1 LGFITQFFPK
11 LNIKTIQRF
20 LILLL
25 ITSACSKGKF
35 NKEEAGIVIAIQPY
49 GNINTDYV
57 DSVAAAFTKMY
68 QSKVILLETKV
79 LPASSFVNIK
89 SPRYRADVLIRLL
102 KTQKPDSIDFII
114 GITDKDISTTKR
126 DAFGNIKK
134 PESRYKDWGVFGL
147 GYRPGAA
154 CIISTFR
161 LTHSSKKVFVG
172 RLQKVALH
180 EIGHN
185 YGLPHCKTEY
195 CVMQDAVET
204 IKTIDNVKPQLCI
217 KCSRKIGLNVD

>member
-1 LGFITQFFPK
+1 VSCLLIWFFTQSCN
-11 LNIKTIQRF
+11 NIKF
-20 LILLL
+20 
-25 ITSACSKGKF
+25 SEDGSKP
-35 NKEEAGIVIAIQPY
+35 VIALQPF

-57 DSVAAAFTKMY
+57 DSVAASLTKMY
-68 QSKVILLETKV
+68 QSKVIILETKA

-89 SPRYRADVLIRLL
+89 SPRYRADILIRLL
-102 KTQKPDSIDFII
+102 KTQKPDSVDFIL
-114 GITDKDISTTKR
+114 GLTNKDISTTKR

-147 GYRPGAA
+147 GYRPGVA
-154 CIISTFR
+154 CVISTFR
-161 LTHSSKKVFVG
+161 LNHSSKKLFIS

-185 YGLPHCKTEY
+185 YGLPHCKTQF

-204 IKTIDNVKPQLCI
+204 IKTIDKVNPQLCM
-217 KCSRKIGLNVD
+217 KCTKKIGLSAE